1 MSAPLSFK
9 ITRDALILFIFFEQP
24 MRLYGIISVNPSTN
38 SPIAFNYAIV
48 IPDRERIG
56 GWLLRLGHA
65 PKTPQFIRIKQS
77 GSRADF
83 LALCETFPT

>member
-1 MSAPLSFK
+1 
-9 ITRDALILFIFFEQP
+9 

-65 PKTPQFIRIKQS
+65 PKDSTVHKNQAVWLK
-77 GSRADF
+77 SRF
-83 LALCETFPT
+83 SCPV